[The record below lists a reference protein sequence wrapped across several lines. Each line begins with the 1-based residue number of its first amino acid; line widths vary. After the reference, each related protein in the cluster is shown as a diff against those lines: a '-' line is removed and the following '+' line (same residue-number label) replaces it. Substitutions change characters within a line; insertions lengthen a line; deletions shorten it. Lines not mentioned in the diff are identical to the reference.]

1 MANAGEK
8 GTRCVALVGPQSSGK
23 TTLLESMLFAAGTIP
38 RKGRVQNGTTVSDTS
53 DEARARNMS
62 TEMTP
67 VRFAY
72 LGDPWVALDC
82 PGAID
87 LIQDS
92 HHAMMVADVVIVVA
106 DPDLERMVA
115 LGPTLRFLDTNNIPH
130 MLFINKMDSGATV
143 SIKDLLATAQEQS
156 QRPLVLRHIPLMEG
170 QQINGYVDLV
180 AERAYHYKLEEPS
193 ERIPMEEVSSDEASD
208 ARRELLETLSDFDD
222 SLLEQLLED
231 IEPERDEVY
240 RQITKDLAGDLIVPV
255 LLGAAEREN
264 GVRRLLKALRHEVPT
279 AGETADRLGLPAISP
294 LAQVY
299 KINYA
304 QHVGKLTFMR
314 IWRGSIKDGDTFS
327 GHRVSNM
334 QEGAEPNLAKA
345 KVTSVGTGD
354 MVAFSRMEEGKASD
368 VFDENGVSD
377 PKSWPLV
384 PPPLFAQSVTA
395 KDRKDDVK
403 LTESL
408 RKICE
413 EDPSLILDQNA
424 DTHEMLLKGQ
434 GDVHIHLA
442 IDRLKRKF
450 DLELSSVRPQ
460 VAYKETIRKSTNQHT
475 RFKRQS
481 GGHGQFADIK
491 VDIKPLPRGS
501 GVQFE
506 DTIVGGVVPKNYI
519 PAVEAGVRD
528 NTTRGPLGFTVVDL
542 HVTLVDG
549 QHHAVDSS
557 DQAFRTAGRMAITEG
572 LPACDPVLL
581 EPINEVQIV
590 VPNAYTSKVQRAITQ
605 RRAQIQGFDA
615 RDGWSGWDQI
625 NAHIPEA
632 EMQDL
637 ITEIRSLSLGIGTFE
652 ADFSHFQELTGR
664 DADRVVQARK
674 ESLDATKA
682 H

>member
-1 MANAGEK
+1 MADASGK

-38 RKGRVQNGTTVSDTS
+38 RKGRVQDGTTVSDTS
-53 DEARARNMS
+53 DEARARTMS
-62 TEMTP
+62 TELTP
-67 VRFAY
+67 VRFSY
-72 LGDPWVALDC
+72 LDDPWVALDC

-92 HHAMMVADVVIVVA
+92 HQAMMVADVVIVVV
-106 DPDLERMVA
+106 DPDIERMVA
-115 LGPTLRFLDTNNIPH
+115 LGPTFRFLDTHNIPH
-130 MLFINKMDSGATV
+130 MLFINKMDSTAV
-143 SIKDLLATAQEQS
+143 SVKDLLAAAQEQS
-156 QRPLVLRHIPLMEG
+156 QRPLVLRHIPLKDG

-193 ERIPMEEVSSDEASD
+193 ERIPLEEVSSDETSE

-279 AGETADRLGLPAISP
+279 AGETADRIGLPSNSP

-304 QHVGKLTFMR
+304 QHVGKLTLMR
-314 IWRGSIKDGDTFS
+314 VWCGSLKDGDTLG
-327 GHRVSNM
+327 GHRVNNM
-334 QEGAEPNLAKA
+334 QEGAEPGLAKS

-354 MVAFSRMEEGKASD
+354 VVAFSRLEEGKAGD
-368 VFDENGVSD
+368 VFDEAGISD
-377 PKSWPLV
+377 PEAWPDVL
-384 PPPLFAQSVTA
+384 PPLFSQSVAA

-413 EDPSLILDQNA
+413 EDPSLVLEQSP

-434 GDVHIHLA
+434 GDVQINLA
-442 IDRLKRKF
+442 VERMKRKF
-450 DLELSSVRPQ
+450 DLELSAIRPQ

-501 GVQFE
+501 GVQFD

-528 NTTRGPLGFTVVDL
+528 NTVQGPLGFTVVDL

-557 DQAFRTAGRMAITEG
+557 DQAFRTAGRMAMTEG

-590 VPNAYTSKVQRAITQ
+590 VPTAYTSKVQRAITQ

-615 RDGWSGWDQI
+615 RDGWNGWDQI
-625 NAHIPEA
+625 NAHIPAA

-652 ADFSHFQELTGR
+652 SAFSHFQELTGR

-674 ESLDATKA
+674 EYLEENKS

>member
-1 MANAGEK
+1 MADAGGK

-23 TTLLESMLFAAGTIP
+23 TTLLESMLFAAGTVP
-38 RKGRVQNGTTVSDTS
+38 RKGKVQDGTTVSDTS
-53 DEARARNMS
+53 DEARVRNMS
-62 TEMTP
+62 TELTP
-67 VRFAY
+67 VRFTY
-72 LGDPWVALDC
+72 LEDPWVALDC
-82 PGAID
+82 PGAVD
-87 LIQDS
+87 LVQDS
-92 HHAMMVADVVIVVA
+92 HQAMMVADVVIVVA

-115 LGPTLRFLDTNNIPH
+115 LGPTLRFLDNHNIPH
-130 MLFINKMDSGATV
+130 MLFISKMDSATISV
-143 SIKDLLATAQEQS
+143 KDLLSAAQEQS
-156 QRPLVLRHIPLMEG
+156 QRPLVLRHIPLMDG
-170 QQINGYVDLV
+170 QNINGYVDLV
-180 AERAYHYKLEEPS
+180 AERAYHYKLDEPS
-193 ERIPMEEVSSDEASD
+193 ERIPIEDISSDEASD

-231 IEPERDEVY
+231 IVPERDEVY

-264 GVRRLLKALRHEVPT
+264 GVRRLLKALRHETPKAT
-279 AGETADRLGLPAISP
+279 DTADRLGLPDKSP

-299 KINYA
+299 KVNYA
-304 QHVGKLTFMR
+304 QHVGKLTLMR
-314 IWRGSIKDGDTFS
+314 MWHGSIKDGDTFA

-334 QEGAEPNLAKA
+334 QEGAEPGLAKS
-345 KVTSVGTGD
+345 KVTSVGEGD
-354 MVAFSRMEEGKASD
+354 VVAFSRLDEGKAGD
-368 VFDENGVSD
+368 LFDENGISD
-377 PKSWPLV
+377 AETWPDV
-384 PPPLFAQSVTA
+384 PPPLFAQAVFA

-413 EDPSLILDQNA
+413 EDPSLIIEQSP
-424 DTHEMLLKGQ
+424 DTNEMLLRGQ
-434 GDVHIHLA
+434 GDVHIHMA
-442 IDRLKRKF
+442 VERLKRKF
-450 DLELSSVRPQ
+450 DLELSSYRPQ
-460 VAYKETIRKSTNQHT
+460 VPYKETIRKSTNQHT

-528 NTTRGPLGFTVVDL
+528 NTTQGPLGFTVVDL

-615 RDGWSGWDQI
+615 RDGWNGWDQI
-625 NAHIPEA
+625 NAHIPAA

-652 ADFSHFQELTGR
+652 ADFSHYQELTGR
-664 DADRVVQARK
+664 DADIVVQARK
-674 ESLDATKA
+674 EALDAN
-682 H
+682 

>member
-1 MANAGEK
+1 MSEEA

-38 RKGRVQNGTTVSDTS
+38 RKGRVQDKSTVSDTS
-53 DEARARNMS
+53 DEARARSMS
-62 TEMTP
+62 TELTP
-67 VRFAY
+67 VRFSY

-82 PGAID
+82 PGAVD
-87 LIQDS
+87 LIQDF
-92 HHAMMVADVVIVVA
+92 HQAIMVADAVIVVT
-106 DPDLERMVA
+106 DPDPERMVA
-115 LGPTLRFLDTNNIPH
+115 LGPTLRLLDTHNIPH
-130 MLFINKMDSGATV
+130 MLFINKMDSATAPV
-143 SIKDLLATAQEQS
+143 KELLAAAQEQS
-156 QRPLVLRHIPLMEG
+156 QRPLILRHIPLMKG
-170 QQINGYVDLV
+170 PQITGYVDLV

-193 ERIPMEEVSSDEASD
+193 ERISMEEISSDEASD

-240 RQITKDLAGDLIVPV
+240 RQITKDLANDQIVPV
-255 LLGAAEREN
+255 LLGAADRDN
-264 GVRRLLKALRHEVPT
+264 GVRRLLKALRHEVPS
-279 AGETADRLGLPAISP
+279 AGATADRLVLASSSP

-304 QHVGKLTFMR
+304 LHVGKLTLIR
-314 IWRGSIKDGDTFS
+314 LWRGTLKDGDTLG

-334 QEGAEPNLAKA
+334 QEGAEPGLAKS
-345 KVTSVGTGD
+345 KVSKVETGD
-354 MVAFSRMEEGKASD
+354 FVALSRMEAGLAGD
-368 VFDENGVSD
+368 LFDENSHAS
-377 PKSWPLV
+377 PEKWPS
-384 PPPLFAQSVTA
+384 PPTPLFSQAVSA

-413 EDPSLILDQNA
+413 EDPSLILEQNT

-434 GDVHIHLA
+434 GDVHINLA

-450 DLELSSVRPQ
+450 DLELTSDRPQ
-460 VAYKETIRKSTNQHT
+460 VAYKETIRKPTNLHT

-528 NTTRGPLGFTVVDL
+528 NTSRGPLGFTVVDV
-542 HVTLVDG
+542 HITLVDG
-549 QHHAVDSS
+549 QFHAVDSS
-557 DQAFRTAGRMAITEG
+557 DQAFRTAGRMAMTEG
-572 LPACDPVLL
+572 LPACIPVLL

-590 VPNAYTSKVQRAITQ
+590 VPTAYTSKVQRAITQ

-615 RDGWSGWDQI
+615 RKGWSGWDQI
-625 NAHIPEA
+625 NAHIPAA

-652 ADFSHFQELTGR
+652 AGFSHFQELSGR
-664 DADRVVQARK
+664 DADKVVEARK
-674 ESLDATKA
+674 ETKSA
-682 H
+682 D

>member
-1 MANAGEK
+1 MSEEA

-38 RKGRVQNGTTVSDTS
+38 RKGRVQDKSTVSDTS
-53 DEARARNMS
+53 DEARSRSMS
-62 TEMTP
+62 TELTP
-67 VRFAY
+67 VRFSY

-82 PGAID
+82 PGAVD
-87 LIQDS
+87 LIQAF
-92 HHAMMVADVVIVVA
+92 HQAIMVADAVIVVT
-106 DPDLERMVA
+106 DPDPERMVA
-115 LGPTLRFLDTNNIPH
+115 LGPTLRLLDAHNIPH
-130 MLFINKMDSGATV
+130 MLFINKMDSATAPV
-143 SIKDLLATAQEQS
+143 KKLLAAAQEQS
-156 QRPLVLRHIPLMEG
+156 QRPLILRHIPLMEG
-170 QQINGYVDLV
+170 PQITGYVDLV

-193 ERIPMEEVSSDEASD
+193 ERISMGEISSDEASD

-240 RQITKDLAGDLIVPV
+240 RQITKDLANDLIVPV
-255 LLGAAEREN
+255 LLGAADRDN
-264 GVRRLLKALRHEVPT
+264 GVRRLLKALRHEVPS
-279 AGETADRLGLPAISP
+279 AGATADRLGLPSSSP

-304 QHVGKLTFMR
+304 LHVGKLTLIR
-314 IWRGSIKDGDTFS
+314 LWRGTLKDGDTLG

-334 QEGAEPNLAKA
+334 QEGAEPGLAKS
-345 KVTSVGTGD
+345 KVSKVETGD
-354 MVAFSRMEEGKASD
+354 FVALSRMEAGLAGD
-368 VFDENGVSD
+368 LFDENRHAS
-377 PKSWPLV
+377 PEKWPS
-384 PPPLFAQSVTA
+384 PPTPLFSQAVSA

-413 EDPSLILDQNA
+413 EDPSLILEQNT

-434 GDVHIHLA
+434 GDVHINLA

-450 DLELSSVRPQ
+450 DLELTSDRPQ
-460 VAYKETIRKSTNQHT
+460 VAYKETIRKPTNLHT

-528 NTTRGPLGFTVVDL
+528 NTSRGPLGFTVVDV
-542 HVTLVDG
+542 HITLVDG
-549 QHHAVDSS
+549 QFHAVDSS
-557 DQAFRTAGRMAITEG
+557 DQAFRTAGRMAMTEG
-572 LPACDPVLL
+572 LPACIPVLL

-590 VPNAYTSKVQRAITQ
+590 VPTAYTSKVQRAITQ

-615 RDGWSGWDQI
+615 RKGWSGWDQI
-625 NAHIPEA
+625 NAHIPVA

-652 ADFSHFQELTGR
+652 AGFSHFQELSGR
-664 DADRVVQARK
+664 DADKVVEARK
-674 ESLDATKA
+674 ETKSA
-682 H
+682 D